1 MNSHTTSWCVGAV
14 LVAGLAWV
22 AGWGYSER
30 PGSGGGVG
38 DLDLILLTI
47 RDEDEFDANTTLFSD
62 SAVESMID
70 STLGPLALWDLTTE
84 SMPAEGTF
92 RHRLEFARK
101 SRGSSRVYMVEYTSH
116 EVNPGEFDVELV
128 LGPIQIS
135 PRSSPQPLSAL
146 PRPTSFAR
154 YSSTPTH
161 PPPSGSNSRVVVW
174 DLSCGSTAKGAMQT
188 KTSSKSLC

>member
-1 MNSHTTSWCVGAV
+1 MGTV

-47 RDEDEFDANTTLFSD
+47 RDEDEFDANTTLFSG
-62 SAVESMID
+62 SVVESMID

-92 RHRLEFARK
+92 RHRLEF
-101 SRGSSRVYMVEYTSH
+101 SIRVLTVPALCN
-116 EVNPGEFDVELV
+116 VF
-128 LGPIQIS
+128 S
-135 PRSSPQPLSAL
+135 PYLPSLAL
-146 PRPTSFAR
+146 T
-154 YSSTPTH
+154 
-161 PPPSGSNSRVVVW
+161 
-174 DLSCGSTAKGAMQT
+174 
-188 KTSSKSLC
+188 